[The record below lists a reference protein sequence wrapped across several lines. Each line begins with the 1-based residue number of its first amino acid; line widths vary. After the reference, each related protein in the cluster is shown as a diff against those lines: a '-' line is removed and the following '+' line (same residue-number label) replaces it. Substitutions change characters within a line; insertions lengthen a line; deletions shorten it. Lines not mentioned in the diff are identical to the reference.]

1 MPPLSCTNVT
11 QTVAEPAV
19 AVKREEDNSDDTAGS
34 SEQIRDFCDA
44 EAESQDANRKGEV
57 NGDVTLETASPSSRE
72 SSPVKIVWRN
82 VILFAYLHL
91 AALYGLYLMFVSA
104 KWQTN
109 VFAFFLYI
117 TSGLGVTA
125 GAHRLWSHRS
135 YKARLPLRILLAF
148 VYTIAFENDIYEWA
162 RDHRVH
168 HKYSETDAD
177 PHNAKRGFFFA
188 HIGWLLCRKH
198 PDVIKRG
205 KAIDLSDLMADPVV
219 RFHRKHYLKLVV
231 PCCFVI
237 PTLIPMYCWRE
248 TFLNSFLIAT
258 LFRLCFTL
266 NQTWLVNS
274 AAHMWGT
281 QPYDITIN
289 PRQNALTVLG
299 AVGEGFHNYHHT
311 FPYDYATSE
320 YGIKYNLTTAFINTM
335 AFLGLAYDLKTASK
349 GAIEGRKARTGVNS
363 ELYKKRQQEAK
374 AVKEN
379 LNSLILNKHQQET
392 EAVKED

>member
-11 QTVAEPAV
+11 QTVAEPTV
-19 AVKREEDNSDDTAGS
+19 AVKREEDSSDDTTGS
-34 SEQIRDFCDA
+34 SEQVRDFCDA
-44 EAESQDANRKGEV
+44 EVESQNANRKDEV
-57 NGDVTLETASPSSRE
+57 NGDVTLETASPPSKE
-72 SSPVKIVWRN
+72 SAPVKIVWRN

-135 YKARLPLRILLAF
+135 YKARLPLRIFLAF

-219 RFHRKHYLKLVV
+219 RFHRKHYLKLVLL
-231 PCCFVI
+231 CCFVM
-237 PTLIPMYCWRE
+237 PTLIPMYCWGE

-320 YGIKYNLTTAFINTM
+320 YGVKYNLTTAFINTM
-335 AFLGLAYDLKTASK
+335 AFLGLAYDRKTASK
-349 GAIEGRKARTGVNS
+349 GAIEGRKARTG
-363 ELYKKRQQEAK
+363 
-374 AVKEN
+374 
-379 LNSLILNKHQQET
+379 
-392 EAVKED
+392 